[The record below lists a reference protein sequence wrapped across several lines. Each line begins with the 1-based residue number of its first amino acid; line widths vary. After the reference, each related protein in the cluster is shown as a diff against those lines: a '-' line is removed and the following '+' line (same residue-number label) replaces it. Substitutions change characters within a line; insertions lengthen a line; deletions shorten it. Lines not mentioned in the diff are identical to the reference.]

1 MSKLHLH
8 RIEKP
13 NRMISYWKAEWRV
26 ALVIVITGILYNGAM
41 ELGPILQGKIID
53 LLVAGASEEII
64 VRWILIFILT
74 IVGIQVSR
82 YLKRYYVR
90 VFANRTS
97 TAMRRIVYGNMINRD
112 IARLKDEKTGDLMTK
127 AISDVGECVEGM
139 RKFTTEIF
147 DTGILMTA
155 YFITLLFYDVRLTVA
170 ASVFIPIAIFI
181 AERMKTVVYRFTKSY
196 RQQLSQV
203 SEITLENI
211 EHELLYRMHG
221 VTEIKARAYE
231 KELLDLE
238 QKAVRANVLE
248 NSMQPVYK
256 AIALIG
262 IILVVCRGGQMVV
275 SGGWSIGSFSAYIT
289 IFAAFSIKVSK
300 AAKLFNSV
308 QKAQVSWQRIKPY
321 LHTDQKEKTA
331 QSYTAEQRVSLQ
343 VKDLSFRII
352 DHAELHVET
361 GEMVGITGPVAS
373 GKSTL
378 GMVLQGLYPY
388 AGSIT
393 VNGKE
398 LRDLEPDEVSRYI
411 TYMGHHSQLLSDTIY
426 HNITLGEEGDIS
438 QVLRDVCFEKDLKTM
453 PQGIHTLVGVSGIRL
468 SGGQQARLALARAL
482 YNRSRIL
489 VLDDPFAAVD
499 IATERKIISSLRE
512 NYRDCAILLLSHRIS
527 SFRDMEQVILINEGR
542 TCCGTHE
549 DLMHTSKV
557 YREIFMLQ
565 EEGEDV

>member
-8 RIEKP
+8 KIEKP
-13 NRMISYWKAEWRV
+13 NKMISYWKAEWRV
-26 ALVIVITGILYNGAM
+26 ALIIVITGVLYNGAM
-41 ELGPILQGKIID
+41 ELGPILQGRIID
-53 LLVAGASEEII
+53 LLVAGAAEEVI
-64 VRWILIFILT
+64 VRWILIFIVT
-74 IVGIQVSR
+74 IAGIQVSR

-97 TAMRRIVYGNMINRD
+97 TSMRRIVYRNIINRD
-112 IARLKDEKTGDLMTK
+112 IAKLKDEKTGDLMTK

-147 DTGILMTA
+147 DTGILMAA
-155 YFITLLFYDVRLTVA
+155 YFITLLLYDVRLTVA

-181 AERMKTVVYRFTKSY
+181 AERMKTVVYRFTRSY

-203 SEITLENI
+203 SEITLENV
-211 EHELLYRMHG
+211 EHELLYRIHG
-221 VTEIKARAYE
+221 VAKIKAEAYE

-248 NSMQPVYK
+248 NSMQPLYK

-262 IILVVCRGGQMVV
+262 VILVVCGGGQKVL
-275 SGGWSIGSFSAYIT
+275 SGDWSIGSFSAYVT
-289 IFAAFSIKVSK
+289 IFGSFSIKVSK

-321 LHTDQKEKTA
+321 LYTDQKGGPA
-331 QSYTAEQRVSLQ
+331 PPHAADWQVSLK

-352 DHAELHVET
+352 NNASFQVKT

-378 GMVLQGLYPY
+378 GLVLQGFYPY
-388 AGSIT
+388 SGNIT

-398 LRDLEPDEVSRYI
+398 LLDLDPDEVSRYI

-426 HNITLGEEGDIS
+426 QNITLGQEGDIS
-438 QVLRDVCFEKDLKTM
+438 QVLKDVCFEKDLETM
-453 PQGIHTLVGVSGIRL
+453 PQGIHTLVGASGIRL
-468 SGGQQARLALARAL
+468 SGGQQSRLALARAL

-499 IATERKIISSLRE
+499 IATEREIISSLRE

-527 SFRDMEQVILINEGR
+527 SFKDMEQVILINEGR
-542 TCCGTHE
+542 TTCGTHE
-549 DLMHTSKV
+549 ELMQTSKT
-557 YREIFMLQ
+557 YLEIFMVQ
-565 EEGEDV
+565 EEGKDV